1 MSDLDSCESCGKE
14 ITIKIYSCS
23 KCEEAKPKEAEPES
37 KPEPESEGEAEYEP
51 RSYYGWFL
59 AGIAAFIAYYAQGC
73 A

>member
-1 MSDLDSCESCGKE
+1 MSDLDSCENCGKE

-23 KCEEAKPKEAEPES
+23 NCEEAKPKEAEAES
-37 KPEPESEGEAEYEP
+37 KPETESEGETESEP

-59 AGIAAFIAYYAQGC
+59 AGIAALIAYYAQGC

>member
-1 MSDLDSCESCGKE
+1 MSDLDSCENCGKE

-23 KCEEAKPKEAEPES
+23 NCEEAKPKEDEAGS
-37 KPEPESEGEAEYEP
+37 KPETESKGETEYEP

-59 AGIAAFIAYYAQGC
+59 AGIAALIAYYAQGC